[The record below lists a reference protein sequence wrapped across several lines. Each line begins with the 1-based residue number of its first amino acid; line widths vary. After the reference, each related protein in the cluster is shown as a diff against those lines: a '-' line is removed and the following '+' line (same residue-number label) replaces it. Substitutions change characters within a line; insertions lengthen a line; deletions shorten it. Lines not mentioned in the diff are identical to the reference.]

1 MEDQRFTIYN
11 EGDVYIGGNIFRG
24 ALNIKSEVDG
34 PYTSE
39 MGYYLTK
46 EDTDKLFLIISFEDF
61 IKMVHD
67 GGCMAMTEFF
77 DSHEIKYESNL
88 IY

>member
-1 MEDQRFTIYN
+1 MKKYIKLALLLVAALLVSSCSIETDTLEDAK
-11 EGDVYIGGNIFRG
+11 VYTTTYPIN
-24 ALNIKSEVDG
+24 
-34 PYTSE
+34 
-39 MGYYLTK
+39 YLTK
-46 EDTDKLFLIISFEDF
+46 EDTDKLFSIISLEDF
-61 IKMVHD
+61 VKMVHD